1 MKVIFLDFDG
11 VLNSVRYDRERARG
25 DTNNIDVTR
34 LPLLKEIVD
43 RTGAKIV
50 LSTSWRIYWD
60 RDEAL
65 CEPIGRWI
73 NELFAQYGLFVFDKT
88 ITISSSDRDQEVRRW
103 LSAHDGEVEAFV
115 ILDDIAFGWGDLS
128 DHLVRTHPRIG
139 RGLEREH
146 VERAIALLTE

>member
-11 VLNSVRYDRERARG
+11 VLNSVRYDRERAPG

-60 RDEAL
+60 RDESL
-65 CEPIGRWI
+65 CELIGREI

-88 ITISSSDRDQEVRRW
+88 ITISSSDRDQEVREL
-103 LSAHDGEVEAFV
+103 LSVHDGKVEAFV
-115 ILDDIAFGWGDLS
+115 I
-128 DHLVRTHPRIG
+128 
-139 RGLEREH
+139 
-146 VERAIALLTE
+146 